1 MIKTRWLFSAITA
14 VAVAGCGDKGTGEMQ
29 SLCSEDGSTAP
40 VDFRIGSRTELD
52 RVVATVAACPGI
64 SFGSLTIA
72 DSDDLE
78 HVDGLGQLAYLDG
91 DLIIRNN
98 AALSDLEGLARL
110 EGIDP
115 GDDPRRTGPRRT
127 GPRLPVAVFVRHPK
141 DGGVGSI
148 GNRRHADT
156 ARQHRGGDQ
165 RGKTLEKDH
174 VVSFGWQSVLPC
186 SGSTP
191 PILTTSRPRPALCRC
206 VQRCVDRRMPDATR

>member
-110 EGIDP
+110 EGI
-115 GDDPRRTGPRRT
+115 
-127 GPRLPVAVFVRHPK
+127 
-141 DGGVGSI
+141 
-148 GNRRHADT
+148 
-156 ARQHRGGDQ
+156 RGGLEI
-165 RGKTLEKDH
+165 RGNATLTDLDGLALLKELGGDL
-174 VVSFGWQSVLPC
+174 GIRDNAALAELDGLPI
-186 SGSTP
+186 SPSWAG
-191 PILTTSRPRPALCRC
+191 
-206 VQRCVDRRMPDATR
+206 M